1 MWPYVICFIF
11 SILFT
16 YLAGNKKIVINKIT
30 ISSKLLSLIAIIIP
44 CFFAAVRDSTIGTDV
59 LVYSDRLFNTALKYG
74 SIIDYLNRVDVELL
88 FGTVTFISSHFFNR
102 VFYYFILQ
110 FLVIFPIYKF
120 LFQENTK
127 KYAWVGIMIYLFWLY
142 PFSLNIMRQSISI
155 SIMLYNYKNI
165 KEKKLIRYLFLCLI
179 AFGFHFTALLGL
191 LFYPL
196 NKITTIKKAK
206 KSLQNEMRKPVRLM
220 KKINKLL
227 IVLTVLFV
235 TVIGSQIIEYFT
247 STSGLYTD
255 QLLFK
260 SSGNIEIMN
269 ALIMVFMIGIAYI
282 YKSSEDENVNYLLFL
297 IIIGSILYQLKS
309 SFSQMYRF
317 SAYFTNFLIFLY
329 PMILNSQKNNRKR
342 MMIIFFVLCI
352 SCINFSY
359 YIIIRQWHSVF
370 PYVFFNS

>member
-1 MWPYVICFIF
+1 M
-11 SILFT
+11 
-16 YLAGNKKIVINKIT
+16 
-30 ISSKLLSLIAIIIP
+30 LSLIAIIIP